1 MAQYAIYEENF
12 DRLQKKITTIANKCS
27 KFGCEFKFEVV
38 GSEIRKVTDDEGNQ
52 RNCRFILVEAEGTAK
67 LNDWEFIASIEHK
80 EGGNIIRTFN
90 KDAEIPTRYFTS
102 DPICEHCNSKRRRN
116 KTCLVRNIVTG
127 EWKQVGLSC
136 LKDFTCGLSAEDVTR
151 YISFFDNL
159 IEGEAPYSGSW
170 GKPYWYIS
178 EYLPYAVE
186 CVKRFGYFNSYSNY
200 PTSTR
205 AFSYFEVDALNRKFM
220 GSESIEKEMFDCKFE
235 VTEESKKL
243 AEETINWCKHLSN
256 ETDPYMHNLEVIFF
270 NDYFARSELGFVTSS
285 IKAYMRH
292 KDIEDKKRKEAIER
306 AKAAQKSSHKYN
318 EGDKV
323 QLEVVNFKY
332 ITSFDN
338 MYGTT
343 HLDKFEDKEGNVYSW
358 FASSGCDEEKVK
370 SIKGTV
376 KSNGEYNG
384 VKETR
389 LTRCRVSC

>member
-12 DRLQKKITTIANKCS
+12 DRLQKKITTIANKCK

-90 KDAEIPTRYFTS
+90 KEADIPTRYFNS
-102 DPICEHCNSKRRRN
+102 DPICEHCNSKRRRS
-116 KTCLVRNIVTG
+116 KTCLVRNTVTG
-127 EWKQVGLSC
+127 ECKQVGLSC

-178 EYLPYAVE
+178 QYLPYVAE

-205 AFSYFEVDALNRKFM
+205 AFTYFEVDSLDRKFM
-220 GSESIEKEMFDCKFE
+220 GSESIKKEMLDCEFE

-256 ETDPYMHNLEVIFF
+256 EQDPYMHNLEVIFF

-285 IKAYMRH
+285 VKAYMRH
-292 KDIEDKKRKEAIER
+292 KEIEDKKRREAAER
-306 AKAAQKSSHKYN
+306 AKAAQRSSHKYN

-323 QLEVVNFKY
+323 QFEVVNFKY

-343 HLDKFEDKEGNVYSW
+343 HLYKFEDKEGNVYSW

-384 VKETR
+384 VKETC
-389 LTRCRVSC
+389 LTRCRVSY

>member
-12 DRLQKKITTIANKCS
+12 DRLQKKITTIANKCK

-38 GSEIRKVTDDEGNQ
+38 GSEIREVTDDEGNQ

-90 KDAEIPTRYFTS
+90 KDVEIPTRYFNS
-102 DPICEHCNSKRRRN
+102 DPICEHCNSKRRRS
-116 KTCLVRNIVTG
+116 KTCLVRNTVTG

-178 EYLPYAVE
+178 QYLPYVAE

-205 AFSYFEVDALNRKFM
+205 AFTYFEVDALDRKFM
-220 GSESIEKEMFDCKFE
+220 GSESIKQEMLDCDFE
-235 VTEESKKL
+235 VTEESKQL

-256 ETDPYMHNLEVIFF
+256 ETDPYMHNLEVIFSTITSQEVSS
-270 NDYFARSELGFVTSS
+270 DSLLPQSRPTCVTKISKTRSEKKLLKEQRLLRCLLINTTKATRYNLKLSTSS
-285 IKAYMRH
+285 TLLLSITCTEPLTSTSLRTKKATSTLGSLPLIVM
-292 KDIEDKKRKEAIER
+292 KRK
-306 AKAAQKSSHKYN
+306 
-318 EGDKV
+318 
-323 QLEVVNFKY
+323 
-332 ITSFDN
+332 
-338 MYGTT
+338 
-343 HLDKFEDKEGNVYSW
+343 
-358 FASSGCDEEKVK
+358 
-370 SIKGTV
+370 
-376 KSNGEYNG
+376 
-384 VKETR
+384 
-389 LTRCRVSC
+389 

>member
-1 MAQYAIYEENF
+1 MDQYAIYEENF
-12 DRLQKKITTIANKCS
+12 DRLQKKITTIANKCR

-67 LNDWEFIASIEHK
+67 LNNWEFIASIEHK

-116 KTCLVRNIVTG
+116 KTCLVRNTVTG

-178 EYLPYAVE
+178 EYLPYVAE
-186 CVKRFGYFNSYSNY
+186 CIKRFGYFNSCGNY

-205 AFSYFEVDALNRKFM
+205 AFTYFEVRALNRKFM
-220 GSESIEKEMFDCKFE
+220 GSESIEKEMLDCKFE

-256 ETDPYMHNLEVIFF
+256 ETDPYMHNLEVIFSTITSQEVSL
-270 NDYFARSELGFVTSS
+270 DSLLPQSRPICVIKISKTRSVKKLLKEQRLLRSLLISIMKVTKYSLKSS
-285 IKAYMRH
+285 ISGTSLLLITCMEPLIFTSLKTKKVMFTLGSLLLVVM
-292 KDIEDKKRKEAIER
+292 KRK
-306 AKAAQKSSHKYN
+306 
-318 EGDKV
+318 
-323 QLEVVNFKY
+323 
-332 ITSFDN
+332 
-338 MYGTT
+338 
-343 HLDKFEDKEGNVYSW
+343 
-358 FASSGCDEEKVK
+358 
-370 SIKGTV
+370 
-376 KSNGEYNG
+376 
-384 VKETR
+384 
-389 LTRCRVSC
+389 